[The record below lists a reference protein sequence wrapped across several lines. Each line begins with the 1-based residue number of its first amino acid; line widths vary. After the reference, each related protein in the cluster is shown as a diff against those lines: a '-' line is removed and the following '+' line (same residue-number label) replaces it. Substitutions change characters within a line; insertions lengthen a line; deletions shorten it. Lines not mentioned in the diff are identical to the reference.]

1 MIKDFLFGKLK
12 KYAIL
17 SGGTLYTV
25 VGRSYSCSKKGFLTI
40 RDGFVKIATFV
51 NVQNICEI

>member
-12 KYAIL
+12 KYTIL
-17 SGGTLYTV
+17 SSGTLYTV
-25 VGRSYSCSKKGFLTI
+25 AGRSYSCNKKGFLTI

-51 NVQNICEI
+51 NVHNICEV

>member
-1 MIKDFLFGKLK
+1 MMKNFLFGKLK
-12 KYAIL
+12 KYSIL

-40 RDGFVKIATFV
+40 RDGFTKIASFV
-51 NVQNICEI
+51 NVHNICEV